1 MAAVLCVL
9 FVGVTQL
16 ILPGL
21 LDKAIP
27 YAEEK
32 AAEYINGTLTIGSV
46 SRPGGTVFV
55 VRDIMIK
62 DKKQQTVASK
72 NDASKTFQRRQVYL
86 DCSRYDSITGEQLSE
101 NKPLLE
107 FGGKGLDQLNELVK
121 QGLKKGDLVSIEFA
135 VQGTTYKD
143 GQGNTKNFTG
153 IRPYSIERYVPKSQ
167 QRQQEQATMP
177 QAAAPAPEQTQQP
190 QQAQSLVQTS
200 QDGTDGLPF

>member
-1 MAAVLCVL
+1 MAFVLIGRIIAVD
-9 FVGVTQL
+9 Q
-16 ILPGL
+16 
-21 LDKAIP
+21 
-27 YAEEK
+27 
-32 AAEYINGTLTIGSV
+32 
-46 SRPGGTVFV
+46 
-55 VRDIMIK
+55 
-62 DKKQQTVASK
+62 QQTVASK

-107 FGGKGLDQLNELVK
+107 FGGKGLDQLNELCK

-135 VQGTTYKD
+135 VQGNTYKD

-167 QRQQEQATMP
+167 QRQQEQTAIP
-177 QAAAPAPEQTQQP
+177 QAAAPAPQP
-190 QQAQSLVQTS
+190 QAAAPASSIVTS